1 MRAVTSPRTAPRTA
15 EPEPAQDAASE
26 DEILTRLLKGLWPG
40 LPTLLAASAAVC
52 TAAAVTVW
60 LAPGLT
66 PVSVL
71 VAAVLLGPVT
81 AALMG
86 TVGRIAAADQ
96 ATARLWWTDLRTLAG
111 FGCRQSLLAALPT
124 AVFLTAWPA
133 WTQTGNV
140 LLLPSLAVGG
150 AGAVLA
156 APALP
161 AALALGSLHPHLRG
175 PTLWRY
181 ALHLTIRLPLRF
193 LAAPTLTALGIWAAT
208 RWTASVLLL
217 VPAPAAAVAVAAVWT
232 SVVRLGGGAP
242 GAGAGDHVAHA
253 P

>member
-1 MRAVTSPRTAPRTA
+1 MRTVTSRGTAPR
-15 EPEPAQDAASE
+15 AARPGTGSVRE

-40 LPTLLAASAAVC
+40 LPALLAASAAVC
-52 TAAAVTVW
+52 TAAAATVW
-60 LAPGLT
+60 LTPGVT

-71 VAAVLLGPVT
+71 VAAALIGPV
-81 AALMG
+81 AGALMG
-86 TVGRIAAADQ
+86 TVGRIACGDGGEGGDGAG
-96 ATARLWWTDLRTLAG
+96 ATARRWLADLRSLAG
-111 FGCRQSLLAALPT
+111 FGCRQSLLAALPV

-156 APALP
+156 VPALP
-161 AALALGSLHPHLRG
+161 ATLALGSLHPHLRG
-175 PTLWRY
+175 HSLWRY

-193 LAAPTLTALGIWAAT
+193 LAAPTLAALGIWTAT

-217 VPAPAAAVAVAAVWT
+217 VPAPVAAVAVAAVWT
-232 SVVRLGGGAP
+232 SVVRLGGE
-242 GAGAGDHVAHA
+242 AGAGGG
-253 P
+253 